1 MWCWCACDTE
11 ILVDEC
17 CSSHNFIFLYFTL
30 SHSVTCWLIPFSVFN
45 FIAFS
50 FSLLCFFVVVV
61 SFNFSLIQSIQ
72 TSYVKS
78 TRMKRN
84 KQKTPSNFVSTPKE
98 NKMKMPKNDDNLRK
112 ISWKQT
118 KKYGWFFFHRI
129 YQKSGTYVRTC
140 AVLIFFYFIHN
151 EVEGYIVCHTKK
163 AIGNFQENT
172 EKIFSQKNIFLRLFA
187 KFLHFH
193 ENRIIIRIEEDWTIF
208 PGSVRYWCGRQTANR
223 HFAL

>member
-11 ILVDEC
+11 ILVLVAQF
-17 CSSHNFIFLYFTL
+17 HL
-30 SHSVTCWLIPFSVFN
+30 SLFYSISLCHMLAIPFLVFN

-50 FSLLCFFVVVV
+50 FSRFFCVV

-84 KQKTPSNFVSTPKE
+84 KQKKTPSNFVSKPKE

-118 KKYGWFFFHRI
+118 KKYWWFFFHRI
-129 YQKSGTYVRTC
+129 ISKVRYVRTC
-140 AVLIFFYFIHN
+140 AVLIFMILFITKSRRLYCLS
-151 EVEGYIVCHTKK
+151 YIKK
-163 AIGNFQENT
+163 
-172 EKIFSQKNIFLRLFA
+172 
-187 KFLHFH
+187 
-193 ENRIIIRIEEDWTIF
+193 
-208 PGSVRYWCGRQTANR
+208 P
-223 HFAL
+223 